1 MIQSDNNN
9 HQHNSRNFDPSMD
22 LKTTTSEGT
31 AVILDA
37 MIFWRITDT
46 YLASQ
51 TVMEILQ
58 VEDKGDMR
66 D

>member
-1 MIQSDNNN
+1 
-9 HQHNSRNFDPSMD
+9 MD